1 MTLFLILLLTHILGD
16 FCFQPASWVL
26 DKKRHRHRSKKLY
39 AHILVH
45 ATLLAVFLGFDT
57 TYWFGFTIVVLSHY
71 LIDLAKLYTERH
83 HHIAFFLVDQALHVA
98 ILALVVH
105 LYEPLY
111 IEWESIVS
119 LPHLLFL
126 TALALLIFVPAVL
139 IKIVIAQWR
148 PETMEKHGE
157 ALFKDEESLIKA
169 GRFIGVLERLF
180 VFLFVIID
188 HWEAIG
194 FLLAAKSIFRFGD
207 LRRGKDRKL
216 TEYVLIGTLLSFG
229 IAILIGLVYLYLLHL
244 IPDLE

>member
-1 MTLFLILLLTHILGD
+1 MTLFFTLLLAHILGD
-16 FCFQPASWVL
+16 FCFQPASWVV
-26 DKKRHRHRSKKLY
+26 DKKRHKHKSKRLY
-39 AHILVH
+39 THILIH
-45 ATLLAVFLGFDT
+45 AILLALFLGFDT
-57 TYWFGFTIVVLSHY
+57 TYWMGFAIVVLSHY
-71 LIDLAKLYTERH
+71 LIDLAKLHTERNTH
-83 HHIAFFLVDQALHVA
+83 ALAYFLIDQALHIA

-105 LYEPLY
+105 LYEPFN
-111 IEWESIVS
+111 IAWEDIASPS
-119 LPHLLFL
+119 RLLFL
-126 TALALLIFVPAVL
+126 TTLALLIFVPAVL

-157 ALFKDEESLIKA
+157 SIFQEEESLLKA

-207 LRRGKDRKL
+207 LRQGKDRKL

-229 IAILIGLVYLYLLHL
+229 IAILIGLIYLRLMSRFG
-244 IPDLE
+244 

>member
-1 MTLFLILLLTHILGD
+1 MTFFLTLLLAHILGD
-16 FCFQPASWVL
+16 FCFQPASWVV
-26 DKKRHRHRSKKLY
+26 DKKRYKYRSKRLY
-39 AHILVH
+39 AHIFIH
-45 ATLLAVFLGFDT
+45 AALLALFLGFDSA
-57 TYWFGFTIVVLSHY
+57 YWLGFTIVVLSHY
-71 LIDLAKLYTERH
+71 IIDLAKLYTERSN
-83 HHIAFFLVDQALHVA
+83 HILAFFLVDQALHIA

-105 LYEPLY
+105 LYEPFS

-119 LPHLLFL
+119 PGHVLFL
-126 TALALLIFVPAVL
+126 TTLALLIFVPAVS

-148 PETMEKHGE
+148 PETMEKQGE
-157 ALFKDEESLIKA
+157 TLFKDEESLIKA

-180 VFLFVIID
+180 VFLFVVID

-229 IAILIGLVYLYLLHL
+229 IAILIGLAYLRLL
-244 IPDLE
+244 PKFE